1 MNIYYTFINY
11 HLYVYDN
18 DLNLLFKTKCNIGD
32 SILIV
37 IEDYI
42 KNNNINIYFEQ
53 LIPLFSK

>member
-1 MNIYYTFINY
+1 MNIYYKVINY

-18 DLNLLFKTKCNIGD
+18 DLNLLFETKCNIGD

-42 KNNNINIYFEQ
+42 KNNNIDVYFEQ

>member
-1 MNIYYTFINY
+1 MNIYYKVINY

-18 DLNLLFKTKCNIGD
+18 DLNLLFETKCNIGD

-42 KNNNINIYFEQ
+42 KNNNLNIYFEQ

>member
-1 MNIYYTFINY
+1 MNIYYKVINY

-42 KNNNINIYFEQ
+42 KNNNLNIYFEQ
-53 LIPLFSK
+53 LIPL

>member
-1 MNIYYTFINY
+1 MNIYYKVINY

-18 DLNLLFKTKCNIGD
+18 DLGLLFKTKCNIGD

-42 KNNNINIYFEQ
+42 KNNNLNIYFEQ
-53 LIPLFSK
+53 LIPI